1 MIYSHAATALLG
13 AVLAAAGA
21 WQVQAW
27 HYDAREAERIEAQA
41 ELRRN
46 QEKAVGM
53 ASTGFEL
60 DRSRNEAR
68 RQAAAEVL
76 ERIVERPVYMQQ
88 CLDDDGLRELNAQ
101 IRRASDPSQP
111 GRQLP

>member
-1 MIYSHAATALLG
+1 MIYSHAAAALLG
-13 AVLAAAGA
+13 AALAAAGA
-21 WQVQAW
+21 WQVQGW
-27 HYDAREAERIEAQA
+27 RYEAREAERLEQQA

-46 QEKAVGM
+46 REKAAGM
-53 ASTGFEL
+53 ASTGFES

-68 RQAAAEVL
+68 RQATAEVL
-76 ERIVERPVYMQQ
+76 EKIVERPVYLQQ

-101 IRRASDPSQP
+101 IRRAADPGQP